1 MRGPVCALRDSCPA
15 GARRLASRPRTTASG
30 ALFVN
35 EIVSTVLLV
44 FVGLF
49 TIVNPI
55 GGAPIFLGF
64 TRANTRSQRSAIA
77 LRVAVNGFFLLLG
90 SLFIGSHVLEFFGI
104 TVPVVRVA
112 GGLVVTAFA
121 WQLLHSGVDV
131 DPPPDGTTASGATA
145 TMRDAFY
152 PLTLPLTVGPGSIAV
167 AITIGSQR
175 PRGVELIQ
183 TVILAGAAI
192 VGLLAVSLAVYLC
205 YRYAERL
212 ATYLGDAG
220 TNVLVR
226 LSAFILLC
234 IGIQVMWSGWSAL
247 NAPA

>member
-1 MRGPVCALRDSCPA
+1 
-15 GARRLASRPRTTASG
+15 
-30 ALFVN
+30 
-35 EIVSTVLLV
+35 V

-49 TIVNPI
+49 PIVNPV
-55 GGAPIFLGF
+55 GGAPIFLGL
-64 TRANTRSQRSAIA
+64 TRHASEAERAAIA

-90 SLFIGSHVLEFFGI
+90 SLFVGSHVLEFFGI
-104 TVPVVRVA
+104 TVPVVRIA
-112 GGLVVTAFA
+112 GGLVVTAFG

-131 DPPPDGTTASGATA
+131 DQPPSGGNGVARPLTIA
-145 TMRDAFY
+145 DAFY

-175 PRGVELIQ
+175 PRAASPADTL
-183 TVILAGAAI
+183 LLSGAAI
-192 VGLLAVSLAVYLC
+192 VGVVAVSVAVYLC

-212 ATYLGDAG
+212 ADFLGESG

-234 IGIQVMWSGWSAL
+234 IGIQIIWSGWSELTAV
-247 NAPA
+247 A